1 MALVSTAAATVV
13 DPILYDSGWKHVKG
27 TGSATVIE
35 TMTGYDYDSIVY
47 VYGKRYWTTLC
58 NDWTVHINQREAST
72 FVDSGHGHWQSVYD
86 RGLTPLTGS
95 TAFITG
101 HTYINAP
108 HSTSYTTNPTRSE
121 KGGTLGYDLMK
132 GNTLKFQ
139 ADSAASTS
147 DGIEYRIVVV
157 RSDGLEMIN
166 KR

>member
-47 VYGKRYWTTLC
+47 VYGKRHWTTLC
-58 NDWTVHINQREAST
+58 NDWTVHINQRETST
-72 FVDSGHGHWQSVYD
+72 FVDSNHGNWQSTYD
-86 RGLTPLTGS
+86 RGLTPLNGS

-108 HSTSYTTNPTRSE
+108 HYTSYTANPTRSE